1 MKKGTPHVIGA
12 QVNNYLVRTAQMQVE
27 MRRKAVVL
35 ERVKQVSDN
44 CERKQEM
51 HGKQIQH
58 VGKLRIPQ
66 IGD

>member
-35 ERVKQVSDN
+35 GR
-44 CERKQEM
+44 
-51 HGKQIQH
+51 
-58 VGKLRIPQ
+58 LP
-66 IGD
+66 

>member
-27 MRRKAVVL
+27 MRKKAVVL
-35 ERVKQVSDN
+35 ER
-44 CERKQEM
+44 M